1 MRSSPAGTPL
11 PIMRLFIA
19 LLGLCQAVGGTAQT
33 PRAGLGLEFS
43 GTYQF
48 IAANNV
54 YDDNILDADRNDGIA
69 ATLSLVLQD
78 TNSHGRGIGRLG
90 FGLGT
95 GLIWWDEENLL
106 PLFGQLNWYPFIRRT
121 PWLGI
126 HLDRIGIIARYGA
139 LIGAWK
145 ETDNGQLSGHSF
157 TDLTVRYPFWAQGP
171 RRAWIDLGFG
181 MMMLRGPYQ
190 VTENGVSMDSDRAEF
205 IYPQVGIGLAL

>member
-1 MRSSPAGTPL
+1 MRLSPAHVPL
-11 PIMRLFIA
+11 LLVRFFFTFIVV
-19 LLGLCQAVGGTAQT
+19 CQAARLTAQT
-33 PRAGLGLEFS
+33 PRAGLGLELS

-54 YDDNILDADRNDGIA
+54 YDDNILDADRNDGIG
-69 ATLSLVLQD
+69 ATLSLVLHD
-78 TNSHGRGIGRLG
+78 TTSHGRGIGRLG

-95 GLIWWDEENLL
+95 GLIWWDEETLL

-121 PWLGI
+121 PWLGV
-126 HLDRIGIIARYGA
+126 HLDRVGIIARYGA

-145 ETDNGQLSGHSF
+145 ETDNGQLSGHSL

-190 VTENGVSMDSDRAEF
+190 VTENGVPMDSDRAEF